1 MTTNVR
7 AIYPG
12 TFDPIHYGHID
23 LIKRASAL
31 FGELIV
37 AVYDHGRPSKSILF
51 SLDERTEMIKEA
63 VIKGD
68 GKLENVTIMPY
79 GGLTVE
85 FARKV
90 NANVIVRGLRV
101 FSDFEFEFRM
111 ALANQR
117 LNPNVDVVTLLSR
130 EEHTFLSGTTV
141 REIASLGGD
150 VTSMVPQ
157 HVAQALYT
165 RFQTEL
171 EAGGYTNPLPLRD

>member
-1 MTTNVR
+1 MTVR

-12 TFDPIHYGHID
+12 TFDPVHNGHID

-51 SLDERTEMIKEA
+51 SIEERTNMIKEVLA
-63 VIKGD
+63 NGENH
-68 GKLENVTIMPY
+68 LENVTIMPY
-79 GGLTVE
+79 GGLTVD

-117 LNPNVDVVTLLSR
+117 LNPQVDVVTLLSR

-141 REIASLGGD
+141 REIASLSGD
-150 VTSMVPQ
+150 VTSMVPKN
-157 HVAQALYT
+157 VAKALYE
-165 RFQTEL
+165 RFNIEPNNN
-171 EAGGYTNPLPLRD
+171 YNRPLPLRD